1 MASRK
6 NKVGKQK
13 KKVQAPSRKPRL
25 WVRDLL
31 NLAGGVLLGALVLW
45 LVLEYRESR
54 TAKAAARTYVEA
66 VSGTMGQLKPFA
78 DQYLEL
84 TQGREEEGDPLAEA
98 EVDAA
103 RPVCSLEPFRN
114 VFRDVCALPPDI
126 VSPLLE
132 FARNLQKAEMLR
144 KLLEQQQ
151 QDPEAIARTLSGQL
165 LQTVY
170 EESRNA
176 QPLLWKLKERAGKMP
191 DAPGDEE
198 EDHRDRSP

>member
-6 NKVGKQK
+6 NKAGKHQK
-13 KKVQAPSRKPRL
+13 KPQAPSRKPRL
-25 WVRDLL
+25 WLRDLL
-31 NLAGGVLLGALVLW
+31 NLVGGALVGALVLW
-45 LVLEYRESR
+45 LVLEYQESR
-54 TAKAAARTYVEA
+54 AAKAAARIYAEA
-66 VSGTMGQLKPFA
+66 VSETVGQLRPLA

-84 TQGREEEGDPLAEA
+84 TQGRDEGEALAEA

-103 RPVCSLEPFRN
+103 RPVGSLEPFRN
-114 VFRDVCALPPDI
+114 VFRDACALPPDI
-126 VSPLLE
+126 VPPLLE
-132 FARNLQKAEMLR
+132 FARNLHKAEMLR

-151 QDPEAIARTLSGQL
+151 EDPEAMSRTLAGQL

-191 DAPGDEE
+191 EKAAPPDAKEQQ
-198 EDHRDRSP
+198 